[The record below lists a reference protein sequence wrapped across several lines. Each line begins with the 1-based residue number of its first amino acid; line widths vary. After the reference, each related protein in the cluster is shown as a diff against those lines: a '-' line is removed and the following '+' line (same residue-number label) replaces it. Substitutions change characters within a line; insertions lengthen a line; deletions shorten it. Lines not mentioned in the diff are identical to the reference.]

1 MAFGI
6 LLLSERAKCPSCK
19 GSGRFG
25 LKLCKACN
33 GNGIVSTQQ
42 LAERVLTSFGQPQVY
57 TVSHS
62 HSTVLVYKAP
72 FYGEVLSALMAL
84 KLSGIK
90 AKLVYHI

>member
-1 MAFGI
+1 MFGI
-6 LLLSERAKCPSCK
+6 LLLSERTKCPSCK

-33 GNGIVSTQQ
+33 GNGSLSTQQ
-42 LAERVLTSFGQPQVY
+42 LAERVLTNFGQSQVY

-62 HSTVLVYKAP
+62 YSTMLVYKAP